1 MPVTVQSETI
11 LKDLAKLWVDLG
23 KEDATA
29 GSSGVIRACAMTLI
43 VAAGEEQDPENFR
56 ETISQL
62 MHEHPGRV
70 IVLRTGQVSG
80 SSLESRVFAQ
90 CWKPVGR
97 AQQICCEEVEIT
109 VCPSRFA
116 DVPQLVLGLTVPD
129 LPVVLWLRSPQ
140 PGGGYADA
148 QLFTL
153 ADKIIVDSAR
163 FDDPERG
170 LAYVREFPRKSINVA
185 DLEWTRLT
193 PWRESVAHIFED
205 ERNLR
210 FLKSIRQIRIS
221 HSGETPPVSARYLA
235 SWFRRTLP
243 PSVEWS
249 FQSGPAQPCARI
261 RGIAIDGPDFSASIT
276 LEESTAVLSVNQL
289 TRRTAFPPCD
299 ECSLLRE
306 ELSILGKDP
315 IFLSCL
321 E

>member
-1 MPVTVQSETI
+1 MPATVQPETI
-11 LKDLAKLWVDLG
+11 LKDLAKLWVDLN
-23 KEDATA
+23 KEDSKA
-29 GSSGVIRACAMTLI
+29 GSGGVIRACAMTLI
-43 VAAGEEQDPENFR
+43 VAAGEEHDPQNFS
-56 ETISQL
+56 ETISQV

-97 AQQICCEEVEIT
+97 PQQICCEEVEIT
-109 VCPSRFA
+109 ACPSRFA
-116 DVPQLVLGLTVPD
+116 DVPQLILGLTVPD
-129 LPVVLWLRSPQ
+129 LPVVLWLRASRP
-140 PGGGYADA
+140 GGYADEK
-148 QLFTL
+148 LFAL
-153 ADKIIVDSAR
+153 ADKIIVDSSR
-163 FDDPERG
+163 FNDPEEG
-170 LAYVREFPRKSINVA
+170 LAYVREFPRKNMNAA

-221 HSGETPPVSARYLA
+221 HSGLNPPVSARYLA

-243 PSVEWS
+243 SSVELS
-249 FQSGPAQPCARI
+249 FQEAAGQPASRI
-261 RGIAIDGPDFSASIT
+261 RGIAMDGPDFSASIA
-276 LEESTAVLSVNQL
+276 LEGSTAVLTINQL
-289 TRRTAFPPCD
+289 TRRTAFPACD
-299 ECSLLRE
+299 DCSLLRE